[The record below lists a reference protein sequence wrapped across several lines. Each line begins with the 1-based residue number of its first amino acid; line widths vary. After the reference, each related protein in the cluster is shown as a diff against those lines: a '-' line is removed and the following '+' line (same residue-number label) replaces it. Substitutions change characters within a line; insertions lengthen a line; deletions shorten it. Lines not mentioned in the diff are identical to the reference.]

1 MAQRVSEVEAPESEN
16 GALNRVSRAVR
27 NFDDGGYSRDYFDE
41 YNTLR
46 AASGAVTG
54 PRRYRFLHFGRS
66 TAVPYASYDGLF
78 EADGRSPDDGGEGG
92 EETEDNDW
100 MTTSRENTETPAV
113 RWVKRALRE
122 DANKFFHFGKR
133 SLYEYS
139 GGEGHRFKRSIDD
152 TGAPGGALGAAP
164 AIDEK
169 AGEFELHD
177 ERAEVQNLDE
187 PAVSPKTKRSPNR
200 IMHFGKRIPPS
211 AAVGDI
217 ADGVKRASHN
227 NILHFGKRVREDE
240 VADALEHVYSS
251 VDGML
256 VKRAGNRMMHFGKR
270 GPEYAPSSELDS
282 EQETFEYDKRA
293 PNRILHFGKRPDY
306 DPEGFDNGYNKR
318 SPPGHRIMHFGKR
331 DDYDVAGIM
340 SSVNEEDVNTA
351 GKRTVDSRYNYAG
364 RLDQRP
370 SVSGIERNMQRK
382 FQDWKKRFSHRI
394 LHFGK
399 RDPEQRAQSF
409 AYKRLGNRMLH
420 FGKRAGDL
428 ESYSEAESPAATARD
443 KRLKHSIIHF
453 GKREDGLVSV
463 MGGDKR
469 NRIMHFGK
477 RLGSDQA
484 ISDDENPTEKRAGN
498 RILHFGKRP
507 SGFDAPS
514 SSNAHDYG
522 IDDDFMAENSVDKRA
537 HRILHFGKRLGGTA
551 YDGKGLDNNDPAPTD
566 AMEESGVASKA
577 GRHGGQPEEQQ
588 KEVPRKK
595 RSVPLQVPE
604 SNDEIDDTLAQ
615 MVRELVMDEDGYAK
629 RMTMAHSGL
638 SGPLHLPHAYVASQ
652 VYGNVLPRM
661 LSRPSRSDRLF
672 RALYSGEHGD
682 KMKPKGSVRNVFL
695 RFG

>member
-1 MAQRVSEVEAPESEN
+1 MKIALLLCTVGWFYGSLLLCTAEDAKLSEHHPLSPPPPHQLRQDDSLYVK
-16 GALNRVSRAVR
+16 
-27 NFDDGGYSRDYFDE
+27 NFDKGVYSGDYSDE
-41 YNTLR
+41 YN
-46 AASGAVTG
+46 AASPAFTG
-54 PRRYRFLHFGRS
+54 PYRFLHFGRK
-66 TAVPYASYDGLF
+66 TAAPDASYDG
-78 EADGRSPDDGGEGG
+78 
-92 EETEDNDW
+92 
-100 MTTSRENTETPAV
+100 
-113 RWVKRALRE
+113 
-122 DANKFFHFGKR
+122 
-133 SLYEYS
+133 
-139 GGEGHRFKRSIDD
+139 FKHSVDD
-152 TGAPGGALGAAP
+152 TGAPGGALGEAP
-164 AIDEK
+164 SIDVK

-177 ERAEVQNLDE
+177 ERTEVQNLDE

-211 AAVGDI
+211 AAVDDI

-227 NILHFGKRVREDE
+227 NILHFGKRVPEDA

-251 VDGML
+251 VDGVL
-256 VKRAGNRMMHFGKR
+256 VKRAGNRIMHFGKR
-270 GPEYAPSSELDS
+270 GPEYAPSSETDS
-282 EQETFEYDKRA
+282 EQEMFDYYKRA

-318 SPPGHRIMHFGKR
+318 SPLGHRIMHFGKR
-331 DDYDVAGIM
+331 DDYDVAGLM
-340 SSVNEEDVNTA
+340 SSVNEDINAA
-351 GKRTVDSRYNYAG
+351 GKRTMDTRYNYAG

-370 SVSGIERNMQRK
+370 SVSGTERNTQRK

-399 RDPEQRAQSF
+399 RDPEQRAESF
-409 AYKRLGNRMLH
+409 AYKRLGNRILH
-420 FGKRAGDL
+420 FGKRAGDID
-428 ESYSEAESPAATARD
+428 SYSEIESDASTARD

-484 ISDDENPTEKRAGN
+484 VSDDENPMEKRGGN
-498 RILHFGKRP
+498 RILHFGKRL

-514 SSNAHDYG
+514 SSNGHGYG
-522 IDDDFMAENSVDKRA
+522 IGDDSMAENAVDKRA
-537 HRILHFGKRLGGTA
+537 HRILHFGKRFSGAA
-551 YDGKGLDNNDPAPTD
+551 YDSKGLDNNNDPAPSD
-566 AMEESGVASKA
+566 AIEESGVASQA
-577 GRHGGQPEEQQ
+577 SRHGGQPEEQQ

-604 SNDEIDDTLAQ
+604 SNDDIDDTLAQ
-615 MVRELVMDEDGYAK
+615 MMRELVMDEDGYAK

-652 VYGNVLPRM
+652 VYGNVFPRM

-682 KMKPKGSVRNVFL
+682 KMKPKGAVRNVFL